1 MDRKDL
7 QVCRAEEKDIP
18 LLFDLIQCMA
28 AYEKRPQDMTGTREQ
43 LKYWLFERKIATA
56 LIARRD
62 GEAVG
67 YALYYPA
74 FGSFAAAGKVHLEDL
89 FLKEEYRGRGF
100 GRYFL
105 GRIAEFVLAEG
116 YTGMEWSC
124 LDWNKPSIAFYER
137 LGADQE
143 TGREYFGFCKSQ
155 LEAAA
160 ASVK

>member
-1 MDRKDL
+1 MEIKDL
-7 QVCRAEEKDIP
+7 QVRRADETDIA
-18 LLFDLIQCMA
+18 LLFELIHCMA
-28 AYEKRPQDMTGTREQ
+28 VYEKRPQDMTGTREQ

-56 LIARRD
+56 LIARR
-62 GEAVG
+62 GEEAVG

-74 FGSFAAAGKVHLEDL
+74 FGSFAAVGKVHLEDL
-89 FLKEEYRGRGF
+89 FLKEEYRGRGL
-100 GRYFL
+100 GRHFL

-116 YTGMEWSC
+116 YTEMEWSC

-137 LGADQE
+137 LGADRE

-160 ASVK
+160 AFAK